1 MGTVLEVKD
10 IHKSLGGGERL
21 LKGGGH
27 QIKVQEPL
35 ISKKIRFLFKIR
47 TLV

>member
-21 LKGGGH
+21 LKGGAPNQGTGT
-27 QIKVQEPL
+27 IN
-35 ISKKIRFLFKIR
+35 
-47 TLV
+47 